1 MSQHEV
7 LESVKERQFNR
18 SMNQRTNEQP
28 QATEIPTEPTQ
39 VLQSD
44 VAISSPAGSVSAPS
58 KTSLLAGTTNN
69 LRQLSP
75 KTIRQTRPTFWG
87 LVQHLFV
94 FMVLGLALV
103 AAVVFFIQTAVGQQL
118 DEISFN
124 EFSYQFLSV
133 QTQTSQ
139 MLDLIP
145 AIAGITAVIGMIF
158 VLLWKHRFV
167 PALVGLSVA
176 AAANLSS
183 QLLKNYLIT
192 KPNFGIQEATMNSAP
207 SGHTTFAAA
216 AGAALFLASPKKL
229 RPLVAVIG
237 AAFTSAAGFSTIVN
251 GWHRPADVITAI
263 LLTSMWTVVGLTIL
277 RFLRSEELDL
287 SDTHRSGL
295 ILIPLLTIGGFF
307 LGFCSLALYVMTYYN
322 PIPGGALIA
331 SSFMMLTV
339 IAFTTAA
346 EIALLRTRNKARSAY
361 TKIWTY

>member
-28 QATEIPTEPTQ
+28 QATEIPTEPTRI
-39 VLQSD
+39 LQSD

-124 EFSYQFLSV
+124 EFSYQFLSL

-145 AIAGITAVIGMIF
+145 AFAGITAVIGMIF

-167 PALVGLSVA
+167 PALVGLLVA

-346 EIALLRTRNKARSAY
+346 EITLLRTRNKARSAY